1 VTGEEND
8 RGDNVAKELQIMHA
22 LLDAKGRK
30 SSVGKLEAIYPI
42 LVGQPRD
49 PIDELYPGTNNFYRD
64 GSAQA
69 IIEGKLVERPSPPTN
84 RAVEEFLSK
93 QGIPVNRETRQR
105 TIMSTVSTPRTKHFA
120 RPQFL
125 LCDD

>member
-84 RAVEEFLSK
+84 RRVLLGRPILPHAVYNEDNSTLMPIHIRAEFSS
-93 QGIPVNRETRQR
+93 RD
-105 TIMSTVSTPRTKHFA
+105 H
-120 RPQFL
+120 
-125 LCDD
+125 